1 MGTPG
6 DGILG
11 VDLLQLVGAS
21 IDLDAGCLRIRIY
34 KIPLE
39 SRDVTVLAVR
49 MSSDKEGKTCS
60 DSEELITPSEE
71 YVTPDHSINYLRNIE
86 SGSAWHAEV
95 HLTETTLLPPLAAKI
110 VRGKIIGR
118 NSLTIVPQEVMY
130 EPVCSMVPGILAP
143 SSASTVEKEKQDPG
157 SPASRL
163 KVPHRERVSP
173 RKKW

>member
-1 MGTPG
+1 MGTRG
-6 DGILG
+6 DCILG
-11 VDLLQLVGAS
+11 VDLLQLVAAS

-60 DSEELITPSEE
+60 ESEELITPSEE
-71 YVTPDHSINYLRNIE
+71 YVTPDHSINYLMNIE

-118 NSLTIVPQEVMY
+118 NSLTIVLQEVMY
-130 EPVCSMVPGILAP
+130 EPVCSMVPVIFAP
-143 SSASTVEKEKQDPG
+143 RSASTVEKEKQDPG

-163 KVPHRERVSP
+163 KVLIESVPSE
-173 RKKW
+173 KW